1 MDNKELLKKTGL
13 VVLLAGLALLSLI
26 LSISKGV
33 GIGFLLYSV
42 PLLIVFFIICLQS
55 PFITF
60 LVLYLASFVVLGAVR
75 YSDLLVPP
83 GLIIDILLLFNFV
96 VILLQH
102 LWGNTKIG
110 PLYFTP
116 VLLLSF
122 GWMGYCL
129 IQVINPMATF
139 SNWTTSVRN
148 IGVHIVAFQILV
160 FFVLNDLKR
169 INKFFIFWG
178 VLVIL
183 ATIKAFGQK
192 LFGFDAAEMAWL
204 DAGSGRT
211 HIIHSGI
218 RYFSFYTDAANYGCN
233 MGLSMVMF
241 TILAVNEK
249 SLAKRIF
256 FVFVILFSI
265 YGFLISGTRAAMA
278 VPFIGFAVWVVLVKE
293 WRLIISGFVIL
304 AFAFTFF
311 NFTTIGNSNSDIRR
325 MRTAFNLTE
334 DASFNVRLI
343 NQQKMRSFMQYYPFG
358 IGMGSAKNAQDGNLI
373 YGIATDSSLVFVWV
387 ETGIVGLIFYLLI
400 FFVVLGYGVY
410 YIWFV
415 LKSPEVLSIT
425 ASCTAGLAGI
435 LVAGYANEVLHQ
447 MPTGQTVYILI
458 GLIMISPHLDKK
470 VLNA

>member
-1 MDNKELLKKTGL
+1 
-13 VVLLAGLALLSLI
+13 
-26 LSISKGV
+26 
-33 GIGFLLYSV
+33 
-42 PLLIVFFIICLQS
+42 
-55 PFITF
+55 
-60 LVLYLASFVVLGAVR
+60 
-75 YSDLLVPP
+75 
-83 GLIIDILLLFNFV
+83 
-96 VILLQH
+96 
-102 LWGNTKIG
+102 
-110 PLYFTP
+110 
-116 VLLLSF
+116 
-122 GWMGYCL
+122 
-129 IQVINPMATF
+129 
-139 SNWTTSVRN
+139 
-148 IGVHIVAFQILV
+148 
-160 FFVLNDLKR
+160 
-169 INKFFIFWG
+169 
-178 VLVIL
+178 
-183 ATIKAFGQK
+183 
-192 LFGFDAAEMAWL
+192 
-204 DAGSGRT
+204 
-211 HIIHSGI
+211 
-218 RYFSFYTDAANYGCN
+218 
-233 MGLSMVMF
+233 MF